1 MLAYAHKDHLMP
13 LMMGQMAIVMALPG
27 FYDLGRS
34 VTPIFLL
41 MNHFFL
47 PILNVSRKNEKN
59 IY

>member
-1 MLAYAHKDHLMP
+1 MLAYAHKDHSMP
-13 LMMGQMAIVMALPG
+13 LMMGQMAIVIALPG

-47 PILNVSRKNEKN
+47 PMLNV
-59 IY
+59 